1 MPGFYTIIDNYME
14 ALITAMST
22 PIILTIL
29 GIMLLRGVRNI
40 IRGRVAAVNARPVT
54 TGRQTALQK
63 IDVQLTVM
71 FIIQLGIAVTTRIP
85 YAVFLIYTNLTQ

>member
-40 IRGRVAAVNARPVT
+40 IRGRVAAVNARSVT
-54 TGRQTALQK
+54 TERRTALQK
-63 IDVQLTVM
+63 IDVQLRVQS
-71 FIIQLGIAVTTRIP
+71 I
-85 YAVFLIYTNLTQ
+85 